1 MNREIYVHVE
11 FHGET
16 LPVGQLWSRSRRGRE
31 SASFRYYDFKSR
43 QYWVTTHVR
52 RKAIGKTSL
61 DNDSWGSLLDPER
74 FAGTTTA
81 CCPAIGRAGYAFS
94 YISLPSVKRNH
105 PLATR

>member
-1 MNREIYVHVE
+1 MNREIHVHVE
-11 FHGET
+11 LHGET

-61 DNDSWGSLLDPER
+61 DNDSWGVVAGSRAFCGNVDSLLS
-74 FAGTTTA
+74 GH
-81 CCPAIGRAGYAFS
+81 RARWLRVF
-94 YISLPSVKRNH
+94 VH
-105 PLATR
+105 FLAVGQA